1 MERRARP
8 AREAAARG
16 ATATSGRKAVASA
29 ARQPRGDRAGRPQRE
44 KVATPAAAAKVRRKQ
59 KGGARGRKA
68 TPARSRVPR
77 SEGIAPVAAARV
89 KRMRRIGITCYS
101 HFGGSGVVATELGLA
116 LARRGF
122 EVHFIAS
129 RLPFRLRTFESNV
142 LFHEAAPASY
152 PVFEQAPFNLALST
166 KMVEVVEN
174 YDLEVLHV
182 HYALPFAA
190 SAYLAR
196 QLLLPR
202 QLGVVTTLHG
212 TDITGVGGEPSYFRI
227 TKFSIQS
234 SDRVT
239 AVSRFLK
246 DRAEQTFGITTP
258 IDVIYNFVDPDV
270 FAPRRR
276 SGLRLAPPHSRVLM
290 HASNFRPVK
299 NIPTVIQ
306 VFAEVRKRVPVKLV
320 MVGDGPEKAAA
331 EHRVRELGA
340 ERDVLFLGNQDCM
353 EELLPLADVFL
364 LPSSSES
371 FGLVALEAMSA
382 EVPVVASNAGGLP
395 EVIEHGVTGYLHD
408 PAHTDGFVSS
418 VLRLL
423 GNESL
428 RRSMGRHG
436 RRVARERFNVDE
448 MVTRYVNV
456 YDSLR

>member
-1 MERRARP
+1 MTGKRAGKARGGP
-8 AREAAARG
+8 ARGGDGRVARAIRRLTGKRERPGEAAAARAATGAARTPREERG
-16 ATATSGRKAVASA
+16 ASGSS
-29 ARQPRGDRAGRPQRE
+29 P
-44 KVATPAAAAKVRRKQ
+44 KVRR
-59 KGGARGRKA
+59 
-68 TPARSRVPR
+68 T
-77 SEGIAPVAAARV
+77 
-89 KRMRRIGITCYS
+89 RRIGITCYS
-101 HFGGSGVVATELGLA
+101 HFGGSGVVATELGL
-116 LARRGF
+116 
-122 EVHFIAS
+122 
-129 RLPFRLRTFESNV
+129 SNV
-142 LFHEAAPASY
+142 LFHEVATATY
-152 PVFEQAPFNLALST
+152 PVFEQAPYNLALST

-174 YDLEVLHV
+174 YGLEALHV

-212 TDITGVGGEPSYFRI
+212 TDITVVGLEPSYFRI
-227 TKFSIQS
+227 TQFSIQS

-246 DRAEQTFGITTP
+246 DRTEESFGITKP
-258 IDVIYNFVDPDV
+258 IDVIYNFVDPEV
-270 FAPRRR
+270 FAPRKR
-276 SGLRLAPPHSRVLM
+276 SGLRLAPPHARVLM

-320 MVGDGPEKAAA
+320 MVGDGPEKAGA

-353 EELLPLADVFL
+353 EEILPLADVFL

-395 EVIEHGVTGYLHD
+395 EVIDHGATGFLHD
-408 PAHTDGFVSS
+408 SSHVDGFVAS

-428 RRSMGRHG
+428 RRSMGRRA
-436 RRVARERFNVDE
+436 RRVARERFNVDD

>member
-1 MERRARP
+1 MSPARRRVARRRPARRRPARGPRATAARRAAPARRRAR
-8 AREAAARG
+8 
-16 ATATSGRKAVASA
+16 
-29 ARQPRGDRAGRPQRE
+29 RA
-44 KVATPAAAAKVRRKQ
+44 
-59 KGGARGRKA
+59 
-68 TPARSRVPR
+68 
-77 SEGIAPVAAARV
+77 
-89 KRMRRIGITCYS
+89 RRIGITCYS

-122 EVHFIAS
+122 EVHFIAH
-129 RLPFRLRTFESNV
+129 RLPFRLRTFDSNV
-142 LFHEAAPASY
+142 LFHEAVPAAY
-152 PVFEQAPFNLALST
+152 PVFEQSPANLALAT
-166 KMVEVVEN
+166 KMVEVAEN
-174 YDLEVLHV
+174 YRIDALHV
-182 HYALPFAA
+182 HYAMPFAA

-196 QLLLPR
+196 QLMRPR

-212 TDITGVGGEPSYFRI
+212 TDITVVGVEPAFFRV
-227 TKFSIQS
+227 TQFSIEK

-246 DRAEQTFGITTP
+246 DRAEETFGITRP
-258 IDVIYNFVDPDV
+258 IEVIYNFVDPAV

-276 SGLRLAPPHSRVLM
+276 TSLRLAPPDTRVLM

-299 NIPTVIQ
+299 NIPAVIQ
-306 VFAEVRKRVPVKLV
+306 VFSEVRKRMPAKLV
-320 MVGDGPEKAAA
+320 MVGDGPEKAGA
-331 EHRVRELGA
+331 EHLARELGI

-395 EVIEHGVTGYLHD
+395 EVVEHGVTGYLHD
-408 PAHTDGFVSS
+408 SGHIDGFVSS

-423 GNESL
+423 TNEKQ
-428 RRSMGRHG
+428 RRAMGRRA
-436 RRVARERFNVDE
+436 RRVARERFDVDE
-448 MVTRYVNV
+448 MVTRYIAV